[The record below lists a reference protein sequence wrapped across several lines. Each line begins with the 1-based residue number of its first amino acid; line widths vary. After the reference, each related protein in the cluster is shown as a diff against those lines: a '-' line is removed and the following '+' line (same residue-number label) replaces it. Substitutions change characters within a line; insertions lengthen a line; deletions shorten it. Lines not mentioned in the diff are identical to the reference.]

1 MDYTL
6 KLVEEQAVRKI
17 LLSVNVDSE
26 LRERLQAAAIA
37 QNRSMANYV
46 ETELA
51 KLVGLDLMRTERN
64 QRRAKPDFSDPT
76 AESENP

>member
-1 MDYTL
+1 M
-6 KLVEEQAVRKI
+6 RKI

-76 AESENP
+76 AESENPSITPD

>member
-1 MDYTL
+1 M
-6 KLVEEQAVRKI
+6 RKI
-17 LLSVNVDSE
+17 LLSVNVDPE
-26 LRERLQAAAIA
+26 LRERLQAAATA

-51 KLVGLDLMRTERN
+51 KLVGLDLTRTERS
-64 QRRAKPDFSDPT
+64 QRRTKPDSSDSA